1 MNRSSRKTKKKSRK
15 INTLRDKPSEMLPRA
30 YYTTNDLNQ
39 ILSQEQS
46 NSLALGKQLLRE
58 GVLPNSQTVEVSI
71 LRGYPKNFIHTLYKL
86 GVSPSQKH
94 LTSAIS
100 HGHQDIVNYLLRVVE
115 PTEEDLLTAIRFNYK
130 PMIQLLLKQVQP
142 TDQSMY
148 LAIYSGNKALVKQL
162 IKLGVKPSFSHLEVC
177 QLFHQP
183 EISEYLEEI
192 LMK

>member
-1 MNRSSRKTKKKSRK
+1 MNRSSRKLRK
-15 INTLRDKPSEMLPRA
+15 NNYRQIKPSESLTRA

-39 ILSQEQS
+39 ILSQEHS

-58 GVLPNSQTVEVSI
+58 GVLPNTQTVEISI

-86 GVSPSQKH
+86 GVLPTQKH

-100 HGHQDIVNYLLRVVE
+100 HGHQDIVKYLLRIVE

-162 IKLGVKPSFSHLEVC
+162 IKLGVKPTFSHLEVC
-177 QLFHQP
+177 QMFHQP

-192 LMK
+192 LMR